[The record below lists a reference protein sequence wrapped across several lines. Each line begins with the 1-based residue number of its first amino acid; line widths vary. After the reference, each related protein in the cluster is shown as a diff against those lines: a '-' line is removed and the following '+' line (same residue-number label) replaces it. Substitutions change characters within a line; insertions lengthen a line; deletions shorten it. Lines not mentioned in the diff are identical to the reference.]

1 MKYSDDW
8 NRKLFFIFIRIG
20 VLVSF
25 ITLVIHAAA
34 SGIDFLDHE
43 WIWKE
48 CACTLKGIDAAEA
61 MRTGMAVEGVGALP
75 PASSTLPWTK
85 VMGVLVHGAF
95 LNYMMSC
102 FYYSALNILT
112 FVIVLWLVYRKLY
125 DHYSDKVIA
134 ELGVFGMLTSWYITD
149 WILKGNNATLVC
161 LFVIGA
167 ICLLDTHENWSGILL
182 AFAMIK
188 PQIAGPF
195 FLVLMLKKKWRLVI
209 ISGGITLLC
218 WGASVWITGIGP
230 IRQLSNILYL
240 RVNLNESYLV
250 YGIFDGLQS
259 FGVSSTVVLGAS
271 MLFGIGITLI
281 LVSMLERKGV
291 TQGVFTIYVIPAI
304 VSVFWCYK
312 SQCDYNILMIV
323 AIALVEYWYASERS
337 SKDLI
342 FVISGFIIV
351 MMKPIALTNGIG
363 GILGLWNRG
372 EMYYLTN
379 RIDLYLKSL
388 FLVWFVITN
397 RTIIY
402 STKQKQ

>member
-1 MKYSDDW
+1 
-8 NRKLFFIFIRIG
+8 
-20 VLVSF
+20 
-25 ITLVIHAAA
+25 
-34 SGIDFLDHE
+34 
-43 WIWKE
+43 
-48 CACTLKGIDAAEA
+48 
-61 MRTGMAVEGVGALP
+61 MRTGIAVEGVGVLP

-95 LNYMMSC
+95 LNYKMSC
-102 FYYSALNILT
+102 IYYAALNILT
-112 FVIVLWLVYRKLY
+112 FGIVLWLVYRKLY
-125 DHYSDKVIA
+125 GHYRDKAIVGF
-134 ELGVFGMLTSWYITD
+134 GVLGMLTSWYITD
-149 WILKGNNATLVC
+149 WVLKGNNATLVC

-195 FLVLMLKKKWRLVI
+195 FLVLMLKKKWRPVI

-218 WGASVWITGIGP
+218 WGASIWITGIGP
-230 IRQLSNILYL
+230 VRQLSNILSL

-259 FGVSSTVVLGAS
+259 FGVSSTVVLGVS
-271 MLFGIGITLI
+271 MLFGMGITLI
-281 LVSMLERKGV
+281 LVNMLEQKGV

-351 MMKPIALTNGIG
+351 MMKPIALANGIG
-363 GILGLWNRG
+363 GMLGLWNRG

-397 RTIIY
+397 KTIIY